1 MTSVR
6 GKRAVENIDDV
17 YDRNDPPMQEVTETH
32 PRRPAIQQPS
42 FHKAATS
49 GRDYK
54 SKGTWPELTWRPRSK
69 RIRRNRQVID
79 QSGLKIFLL
88 LTQLLTASK
97 GAQLI
102 RERPG
107 RRPRTGQPPEPR
119 VRPCM
124 AQWSNRTDHQAEA
137 RCWRRKQRA
146 AVAKQP

>member
-17 YDRNDPPMQEVTETH
+17 YDRNDPPMQEMTETH
-32 PRRPAIQQPS
+32 PKRPAIQQPS
-42 FHKAATS
+42 FHKAATL
-49 GRDYK
+49 GRDTR
-54 SKGTWPELTWRPRSK
+54 GDETWPELTRRPRSK

-88 LTQLLTASK
+88 LTQLLAASE

-102 RERPG
+102 HERPG

-119 VRPCM
+119 VRPCV
-124 AQWSNRTDHQAEA
+124 AQWSDRTDHQTEA
-137 RCWRRKQRA
+137 RCWHRKQRA
-146 AVAKQP
+146 AVTKKP